1 MIPIEQL
8 ARLAELYDQYQYSLK
23 PLSAE
28 RAAAAKAFK
37 ELLAPIA
44 HDSRPGRS
52 LRCIPSRSRRAVS
65 RLFAEKQTSVGC
77 CVLPARAMDALRL

>member
-8 ARLAELYDQYQYSLK
+8 AHLAELYDQYHYSLK

-37 ELLAPIA
+37 ELLAQL
-44 HDSRPGRS
+44 HTTRS
-52 LRCIPSRSRRAVS
+52 PDVPFDAFRREAVERCRDYLRKNKP
-65 RLFAEKQTSVGC
+65 Q
-77 CVLPARAMDALRL
+77 